1 VIVIS
6 YQLSVIGKNQK
17 YIRSKKMTK
26 LKEFTGI
33 LEIKLEVTLPAKSK
47 KEALELLEN
56 IYPAITLSYGDNIPD
71 LIDWRDNID
80 YADWELQ
87 D

>member
-1 VIVIS
+1 
-6 YQLSVIGKNQK
+6 
-17 YIRSKKMTK
+17 MTK

-33 LEIKLEVTLPAKSK
+33 LRIELEVTLPASSK
-47 KEALELLEN
+47 EKALELLEN
-56 IYPAITLSYGDNIPD
+56 IYPAITLSYGDEMPN
-71 LIDWRDNID
+71 LLDWRDNID

>member
-1 VIVIS
+1 
-6 YQLSVIGKNQK
+6 
-17 YIRSKKMTK
+17 MTK

-33 LEIKLEVTLPAKSK
+33 LRIELEVTLPASSK
-47 KEALELLEN
+47 EKALELLES
-56 IYPAITLSYGDNIPD
+56 IYPSITLSYGDEMPN
-71 LIDWRDNID
+71 LLDWRDNID

>member
-1 VIVIS
+1 
-6 YQLSVIGKNQK
+6 
-17 YIRSKKMTK
+17 MTE

-33 LEIKLEVTLPAKSK
+33 LRIELEVTLPASSK
-47 KEALELLEN
+47 EKALELLEN
-56 IYPAITLSYGDNIPD
+56 IYPAISLSYGDEMPN
-71 LIDWRDNID
+71 LLDWRDNID

>member
-1 VIVIS
+1 
-6 YQLSVIGKNQK
+6 
-17 YIRSKKMTK
+17 MTK

-47 KEALELLEN
+47 NQALELLNE

-80 YADWELQ
+80 YADWELE

>member
-1 VIVIS
+1 
-6 YQLSVIGKNQK
+6 
-17 YIRSKKMTK
+17 MTK

-33 LEIKLEVTLPAKSK
+33 LRIELEVTLPAKNK

-56 IYPAITLSYGDNIPD
+56 IYPAISLSYGDEMPN
-71 LIDWRDNID
+71 LLDWRDNLD
-80 YADWELQ
+80 YADWELE

>member
-1 VIVIS
+1 
-6 YQLSVIGKNQK
+6 
-17 YIRSKKMTK
+17 MTK

-33 LEIKLEVTLPAKSK
+33 LTINLEVTLPAKSQ

-56 IYPAITLSYGDNIPD
+56 IYPAISLTYGENMPN
-71 LIDWRDNID
+71 LIDWRDNLD
-80 YADWELQ
+80 YVDWELE

>member
-1 VIVIS
+1 
-6 YQLSVIGKNQK
+6 
-17 YIRSKKMTK
+17 MTK
-26 LKEFTGI
+26 LTEFTGI
-33 LEIKLEVTLPAKSK
+33 LEIKLEVTLPASSK

-56 IYPAITLSYGDNIPD
+56 IYPAISLSYGENIPD

-80 YADWELQ
+80 YADWELE

>member
-1 VIVIS
+1 MS
-6 YQLSVIGKNQK
+6 
-17 YIRSKKMTK
+17 K

-33 LEIKLEVTLPAKSK
+33 LRIELEVTLPASSK
-47 KEALELLEN
+47 EKALELLEN
-56 IYPAITLSYGDNIPD
+56 IYPAISLSYGENMPN

-80 YADWELQ
+80 YADWELE

>member
-1 VIVIS
+1 
-6 YQLSVIGKNQK
+6 
-17 YIRSKKMTK
+17 MTK

-33 LEIKLEVTLPAKSK
+33 LRIELEVTLPASSK
-47 KEALELLEN
+47 EKALELLEN
-56 IYPAITLSYGDNIPD
+56 IYPAITLSYGDEMPN

-80 YADWELQ
+80 YADWELE

>member
-1 VIVIS
+1 MGGLIPLLLGV
-6 YQLSVIGKNQK
+6 
-17 YIRSKKMTK
+17 KKMSK

-33 LEIKLEVTLPAKSK
+33 LEIKLEVTLPASSK
-47 KEALELLEN
+47 EKALELLEN
-56 IYPAITLSYGDNIPD
+56 IYPAITLSYGDEMPN

-80 YADWELQ
+80 YADWELE

>member
-1 VIVIS
+1 
-6 YQLSVIGKNQK
+6 
-17 YIRSKKMTK
+17 MTK
-26 LKEFTGI
+26 LTEYTGI
-33 LEIKLEVTLPAKSK
+33 LTINLEVTLPAKSK

-56 IYPAITLSYGDNIPD
+56 IYPAITLSYGENIPD

-80 YADWELQ
+80 HVDWEIE